1 MKSPATKSKTK
12 KQPKGF
18 NVMSTAERTRIA
30 RMGGKA
36 VAKKYGKRHM
46 QDLGTLGGYNSHINR
61 KSRKAR

>member
-1 MKSPATKSKTK
+1 MKSPTTKPKIK

-36 VAKKYGKRHM
+36 VKKKYGRTYLS
-46 QDLGTLGGYNSHINR
+46 DLGVIGGKNSHINR
-61 KSRKAR
+61 KSKKAR